1 MPKQKPRIRQELD
14 SLIPTIKS
22 EEKHLSDLL
31 AEARARAEAIV
42 RDAEAEAAARIQE
55 ARDELPGAMNTERR
69 ARHAALVS
77 RAAEA
82 ARAETEKTRE
92 LERRARAAMDATVR
106 FIVSLVWPGAAD
118 K

>member
-1 MPKQKPRIRQELD
+1 MAREKHRSKQELD
-14 SLIPTIKS
+14 SLIPTLKS

-31 AEARARAEAIV
+31 AQERAHAEGIV
-42 RDAEAEAAARIQE
+42 RDAEARAAARIQS
-55 ARDELPGAMNTERR
+55 ARDELPGAMDAERR
-69 ARHAALVS
+69 ARHAALAS

-82 ARAETEKTRE
+82 ARAEKEKTRE

-106 FIVSLVWPGAAD
+106 FIVSLVWPSGP